1 MELTVREHRGV
12 AAGALGVI
20 AAVTVAWWALAL
32 YPAGGAAPEW
42 LLRTRMACFGAAPG
56 GLPNAGGW
64 VLLIGEPIGMLGVL
78 GIAWGGS
85 LATDLRWLM
94 ARDWGRAMMAACV
107 AALVFGAIQAT
118 RVVHTAMAAG
128 NRSEAFDVASAGT
141 GGTTTIPVVPP
152 LTLVDQGGGAFDL
165 SQLTGRPVLV
175 TFAYAHC
182 ETVCPT
188 VVRQVLTLR
197 ESARRMDIP
206 LVVVTVDPWR
216 DVPPRLATIAAGW
229 GLAHDDRVLGGEIA
243 QVNAALDAWGVGRS
257 RDESTGDVAHAVL
270 VVLVDREHRSATRVQ
285 GDMLQLSDLMR
296 GA

>member
-1 MELTVREHRGV
+1 MERTVREHRGV
-12 AAGALGVI
+12 AAGALAVI
-20 AAVTVAWWALAL
+20 AAVTAVWWALAL

-42 LLRTRMACFGAAPG
+42 LLRTRMACFGATPD

-85 LATDLRWLM
+85 LSADLRWLI
-94 ARDWGRAMMAACV
+94 ARGWGRAALAFCT
-107 AALVFGAIQAT
+107 AALMYGAVQAM
-118 RVVHTAMAAG
+118 RVVL
-128 NRSEAFDVASAGT
+128 VASAGGSGSEPFDVAATGT
-141 GGTTTIPVVPP
+141 GGETTIPVVPP
-152 LTLVDQGGGAFDL
+152 LTLVDQAGVTFDL

-197 ESARRMDIP
+197 ESARRTDIP

-229 GLAHDDRVLGGEIA
+229 GLAHEDRVLGGGIP

-257 RDESTGDVAHAVL
+257 RDASTGDVAHAVV

-285 GDMLQLSDLMR
+285 GDMLQLADLMR
-296 GA
+296 RA